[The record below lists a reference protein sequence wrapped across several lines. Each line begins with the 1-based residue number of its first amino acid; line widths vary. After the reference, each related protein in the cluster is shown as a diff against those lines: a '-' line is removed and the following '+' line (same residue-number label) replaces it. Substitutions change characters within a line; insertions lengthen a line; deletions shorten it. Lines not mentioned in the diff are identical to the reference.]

1 MLVFALAQIA
11 ITFANIKISE
21 QLVRFIFNIILS
33 LLILPAMGFVFVL
46 LGFHTYLTQTNTTT
60 NEYCK

>member
-1 MLVFALAQIA
+1 MLIFALAQIA
-11 ITFANIKISE
+11 LTFAHIKISE
-21 QLVRFIFNIILS
+21 QIVKFVFNILLS
-33 LLILPAMGFVFVL
+33 LMIVPAMGFVFVL